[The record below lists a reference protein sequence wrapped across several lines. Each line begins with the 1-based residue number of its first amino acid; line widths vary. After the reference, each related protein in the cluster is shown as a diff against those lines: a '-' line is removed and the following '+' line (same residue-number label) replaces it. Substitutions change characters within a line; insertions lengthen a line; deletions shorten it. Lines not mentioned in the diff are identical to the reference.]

1 MIDSV
6 NKVPTPIQQPIKPP
20 AAVPVKAETAQT
32 KAPARQEATPVKAET
47 AATVELSQQAQ
58 AQLLRQQGMGIPQIA
73 LQLRLDV
80 KTVTSFFPLSETQ
93 S

>member
-1 MIDSV
+1 
-6 NKVPTPIQQPIKPP
+6 
-20 AAVPVKAETAQT
+20 
-32 KAPARQEATPVKAET
+32 VKAET